1 MDGMKHDKIYN
12 RPHNEVLVKSE
23 DGKLYIVCHKE
34 EQMQKV
40 MDRMTTD
47 SCKLIEYE
55 EWDGQYLMTFE
66 IVEEVSYD

>member
-1 MDGMKHDKIYN
+1 MRSGLDYN
-12 RPHNEVLVKSE
+12 RPHNQVLVKSQ
-23 DGKLYIVCHKE
+23 DGKLYIVCHKK

-47 SCKLIEYE
+47 NCRLTEYE

-66 IVEEVSYD
+66 VGDEIPN